1 MMNSRSR
8 WYWPWNRRK
17 PHHVKVRVMQSGVN
31 YPGKTVFVLHPS
43 FLLKAVICLFRGQM
57 MLFHIWLQI
66 MFMKEE
72 CAAMSKKKRGAVI
85 GVTDDGYP
93 IVTEDY
99 SCPYFY
105 RGPAGACLLCG
116 SAGTAGMPTSVNP
129 QSSIYAAVSAAAWK
143 TEWIP
148 GSVFYENEE

>member
-1 MMNSRSR
+1 MEG
-8 WYWPWNRRK
+8 K
-17 PHHVKVRVMQSGVN
+17 PHRVKGRVWQSGVN
-31 YPGKTVFVLHPS
+31 YPGKPFFVLHPS

-72 CAAMSKKKRGAVI
+72 VCGHVGKGNPGAVI

-99 SCPYFY
+99 SCPYFTGTS
-105 RGPAGACLLCG
+105 RSMPAVRECWYCRHADFRK
-116 SAGTAGMPTSVNP
+116 STKPDIR
-129 QSSIYAAVSAAAWK
+129 SSICRRMENRVDTRFGFMK
-143 TEWIP
+143 
-148 GSVFYENEE
+148 NEE

>member
-1 MMNSRSR
+1 MLKAGLCSPVSII
-8 WYWPWNRRK
+8 PEK
-17 PHHVKVRVMQSGVN
+17 LF
-31 YPGKTVFVLHPS
+31 FVLHPS

-72 CAAMSKKKRGAVI
+72 CAAMSEKEIRGAVI

-99 SCPYFY
+99 SCPYFTGTS
-105 RGPAGACLLCG
+105 RSMPAVRECWYCRYADFRKSTKLHIR
-116 SAGTAGMPTSVNP
+116 
-129 QSSIYAAVSAAAWK
+129 SSILSLIHISEP
-143 TEWIP
+143 TRH
-148 GSVFYENEE
+148 

>member
-1 MMNSRSR
+1 
-8 WYWPWNRRK
+8 
-17 PHHVKVRVMQSGVN
+17 
-31 YPGKTVFVLHPS
+31 
-43 FLLKAVICLFRGQM
+43 

-72 CAAMSKKKRGAVI
+72 CAAMSEKKIRGAVI

-93 IVTEDY
+93 IVTEITAVRIL
-99 SCPYFY
+99 P
-105 RGPAGACLLCG
+105 GPAGACLLCG

-129 QSSIYAAVSAAAWK
+129 QSSIYAAVSAAVWK

-148 GSVFYENEE
+148 GSVL

>member
-1 MMNSRSR
+1 MEGSHTVLKAGLCS
-8 WYWPWNRRK
+8 PVSIIPEK
-17 PHHVKVRVMQSGVN
+17 PF
-31 YPGKTVFVLHPS
+31 FVLHPS

-72 CAAMSKKKRGAVI
+72 CAAMSEKKIRGAVI

-99 SCPYFY
+99 SCPYFTGAS
-105 RGPAGACLLCG
+105 RSMPAVRECWYCRYADFRKSTKLHIR
-116 SAGTAGMPTSVNP
+116 
-129 QSSIYAAVSAAAWK
+129 SSICRCMENRVDTRFGFMK
-143 TEWIP
+143 
-148 GSVFYENEE
+148 NEE